1 MMNTLHK
8 SLTIALLAVSIFI
21 SGLSANLVSA
31 QSSAPEPMVTL
42 TPEEKSWIKAHS
54 AITLSIT
61 DDIPPRSFIDK
72 DGKIKGTTVD
82 YVRLFE
88 QKLGLKINLVGSD
101 WATALKLALDHEVDG
116 ILQAAEL
123 EERKPYLNFTQVYS
137 YTPQAVIAGEDEPTI
152 SGPDALCGRR
162 VGVLKDSSQSR
173 YLMKHFPCINVV
185 CFKALEQVA
194 YALAGKE
201 IHAVFGNYDYYARHF
216 KQAGLVGF
224 KAIYIEYLPPTGFA
238 RIGLRND
245 EPLLL
250 SIFDKAVAAITDDER
265 ARITN
270 RWLGLKLP
278 SVPVD
283 LRTRVNLTPEEQ
295 AWLAQD
301 HTVRVRVVNLPPCM
315 FLEEDKIKGIAIDY
329 LNLIGQRTGLTFEFS
344 PETRPWQEAL
354 KSLKNLQGPDLVTS
368 LSPIAEH
375 EPYMD
380 FSKPYMASAR
390 VIFTRTDGEFISSF
404 DDLKG
409 RTLAVP
415 HGTLVHKRIEV
426 EYPDIG
432 LLLYDTDLE
441 SIKAVSTGKADAY
454 IGNLIHASF
463 EILQRGLVN
472 LKVAAP
478 CPFGDDVH
486 TFGIRKDWPEL
497 SSIINKGLDSITSE
511 EKAAIRSKHLKLK
524 YEYGIKPS
532 DIVKRVLMVA
542 GSASLILLLFLF
554 WNRSLAK
561 QVRERTS
568 ELTSSHK
575 LLEVEI
581 DERKGAEERLRE
593 GRDYLENLTDSMG
606 DAVLSIKM
614 PERKIKWVNDSFNIF
629 GYTPDECVG
638 KTTEF
643 LYRDN
648 HDFLA
653 FGAQQEKFLAGDDKD
668 IIHIEQV
675 FRRKSGELFPA
686 EVTLTKFRVDKEVVS
701 ITGIV
706 RDITDRKLTEEA
718 LQESRESYQ
727 DLYENA
733 PIPYFSIGTDAIIN
747 KCNLGATKMLG
758 YSKEELLGNSVIDLY
773 ADTPD
778 GKEKAAQLFKRFLN
792 CTEITCKGSCLLCS
806 RRSTNL

>member
-31 QSSAPEPMVTL
+31 QSSAPEPMVPL

-72 DGKIKGTTVD
+72 DGKVKGTTAD

-101 WATALKLALDHEVDG
+101 WSTALKLALDHEVDG

-137 YTPQAVIAGEDEPTI
+137 YTPMAVIAGEDEPTI

-185 CFKALEQVA
+185 HFKALEQVA
-194 YALAGKE
+194 YALAGGE
-201 IHAVFGNYDYYARHF
+201 IDAVFGNYDYYASHF

-224 KAIYIEYLPPTGFA
+224 KAIYIEYLPPMGFA

-250 SIFDKAVAAITDDER
+250 SIFDKAIAAITDDER
-265 ARITN
+265 ERITN

-278 SVPVD
+278 SVSAD
-283 LRTRVNLTPEEQ
+283 LGTRVNLTPEEQ

-315 FLEEDKIKGIAIDY
+315 FLEKDKIKGIVIDY
-329 LNLIGQRTGLTFEFS
+329 LNLIAQRTGLTFEFS

-390 VIFTRTDGEFISSF
+390 VIFTRTDGEFISSI

-441 SIKAVSTGKADAY
+441 SIEAVSTGKADAY
-454 IGNLIHASF
+454 IGNLIHASY
-463 EILQRGLVN
+463 EILQRGFAN
-472 LKVAAP
+472 LKVTAP
-478 CPFGDDVH
+478 SPFGDDVH

-497 SSIINKGLDSITSE
+497 RSIINKGLDSITSE
-511 EKAAIRSKHLKLK
+511 EKAAIRSKYLKLK
-524 YEYGIKPS
+524 YEYGIKSS
-532 DIVKRVLMVA
+532 DILKRVLMVA

-575 LLEVEI
+575 LLEAEI

-593 GRDYLENLTDSMG
+593 GHDYLKRLTDSMG
-606 DAVLSIKM
+606 DTVFSITM
-614 PERKIKWVNDSFNIF
+614 PERVIEWVNDSLRMF
-629 GYTPDECVG
+629 GYDPDDCVG

-643 LYRDN
+643 LYPDKAEY
-648 HDFLA
+648 LA
-653 FGAQQEKFLAGDDKD
+653 FGDILAEFIAEDDRD
-668 IIHIEQV
+668 ILHIEKM
-675 FRRKSGELFPA
+675 FRKKNGVVFPA
-686 EVTLTKFRVDKEVVS
+686 ELTITKKKVNKEVV
-701 ITGIV
+701 
-706 RDITDRKLTEEA
+706 
-718 LQESRESYQ
+718 
-727 DLYENA
+727 
-733 PIPYFSIGTDAIIN
+733 
-747 KCNLGATKMLG
+747 
-758 YSKEELLGNSVIDLY
+758 
-773 ADTPD
+773 
-778 GKEKAAQLFKRFLN
+778 
-792 CTEITCKGSCLLCS
+792 
-806 RRSTNL
+806 